1 MLFQSEIQL
10 DLVDCERNGAVIS
23 FNDNQ
28 HSSFF
33 NSKLKSSPFQA
44 TNGTYLP
51 NSSSQ
56 ILATFRCQANT
67 TRLEIKISSIE
78 GQFGQFRAYVLTRV
92 TPKSCQVRNY
102 TIKAL
107 SLHKRK
113 YLEDRVDE
121 ETNRFVITG
130 QFSLSEAY
138 SWLYFTLPEIPEK
151 ISNPA
156 NENRIEFT
164 FQSTLVNTR
173 LKIELTEGLIYFR
186 SDSVSTISILKDFL
200 TREATR
206 RSIAIELKLDLK
218 RSTVNAVLVT
228 IYAKLKAL
236 IKHRSNAKLKDAIQ
250 EIETVDKEIARRM
263 AKELGESEDTLVE
276 LGLRG
281 DQNELDRFY
290 GLITDLFIDYEKLN
304 GNNTSNM
311 INIFKPKIDEMV
323 ALIGTYTGDEY
334 NVDTF
339 IRKITEFWKF

>member
-1 MLFQSEIQL
+1 M
-10 DLVDCERNGAVIS
+10 IS

-33 NSKLKSSPFQA
+33 NSKLRSSSFQA
-44 TNGTYLP
+44 SANAYLP

-78 GQFGQFRAYVLTRV
+78 GQFGQFRAYVLTKV
-92 TPKSCQVRNY
+92 TPKSCQVRTY
-102 TIKAL
+102 SIKAL

-113 YLEDRVDE
+113 YLEARSGE

-138 SWLYFTLPEIPEK
+138 SWLYYTLPEISEK
-151 ISNPA
+151 LSNPA
-156 NENRIEFT
+156 NESRIEFT

-173 LKIELTEGLIYFR
+173 LQIELTEGRMYFE

-206 RSIAIELKLDLK
+206 RSIPVELKLDLS

-228 IYAKLKAL
+228 IYAKLRVL
-236 IKHRSNAKLKDAIQ
+236 IKHRSNVKLKEAIR

-263 AKELGESEDTLVE
+263 TKELEESEDKLVE

-281 DQNELDRFY
+281 DQNELNRYY

-304 GNNTSNM
+304 GNNASNM
-311 INIFKPKIDEMV
+311 MNIFKPKIDEMV
-323 ALIGTYTGDEY
+323 SLIETYTGDEY
-334 NVDTF
+334 NVDVF

>member
-1 MLFQSEIQL
+1 M
-10 DLVDCERNGAVIS
+10 IS

-33 NSKLKSSPFQA
+33 NSKLKSGSFQTGNNA
-44 TNGTYLP
+44 YLS
-51 NSSSQ
+51 NSSSP
-56 ILATFRCQANT
+56 ILATFRCQTNT

-113 YLEDRVDE
+113 YLEARVGDE
-121 ETNRFVITG
+121 MNRFVITG

-151 ISNPA
+151 LSNPA
-156 NENRIEFT
+156 NESRIEFS

-173 LKIELTEGLIYFR
+173 LQIELTEGRMYFE

-206 RSIAIELKLDLK
+206 RSIPIELKLDLK
-218 RSTVNAVLVT
+218 RSTVNAVLTT

-250 EIETVDKEIARRM
+250 EIETVDKEVARRM
-263 AKELGESEDTLVE
+263 ARELEESEDKLAE
-276 LGLRG
+276 LGLQG

-311 INIFKPKIDEMV
+311 INIFKPKIEEMV
-323 ALIGTYTGDEY
+323 NLIETYTGDEY
-334 NVDTF
+334 TAEIF
-339 IRKITEFWKF
+339 IRKISEFWKF